1 MGTAFV
7 PEPDDD
13 GVACAWE
20 RVVRRAPAAGRPR
33 PLVPA
38 IVYNQLLG
46 IARMKWE
53 KANYSQ
59 GGRNIFAELAAIEK
73 QDQESLLRVDQAED
87 SLLVN
92 QQGGV
97 ASIAARRMR

>member
-1 MGTAFV
+1 
-7 PEPDDD
+7 
-13 GVACAWE
+13 
-20 RVVRRAPAAGRPR
+20 
-33 PLVPA
+33 
-38 IVYNQLLG
+38 
-46 IARMKWE
+46 MKWE

-73 QDQESLLRVDQAED
+73 QDQESLLRVDQAAD

-97 ASIAARRMR
+97 ASIAAQRMR